1 MSNLMSGY
9 IAYASPEAIV
19 EEAGAAN
26 LATEPDSSASAS
38 ASVSVT
44 VSWSWSWSCSP

>member
-9 IAYASPEAIV
+9 VAYATPEAIV
-19 EEAGAAN
+19 EEAGTAN
-26 LATEPDSSASAS
+26 LTEPDSSAS

-44 VSWSWSWSCSP
+44 VSWSWSWSCGP